1 MLSNP
6 HLHNLLLLI
15 GSVFAYNMEG
25 HDDPAWLFL
34 VIFLIF
40 WGWWKDI
47 KVIATMIAMTTMIE
61 EVTKLYSNID
71 IMIEKV
77 NEKVNKK
84 TTKK

>member
-1 MLSNP
+1 MLNNP
-6 HLHNLLLLI
+6 HLQNLLLLI
-15 GSVFAYNMEG
+15 GSIVAYNMEG

-47 KVIATMIAMTTMIE
+47 KVIAAMIAVRTSVEQVTELYQSIE
-61 EVTKLYSNID
+61 NLMKKLK
-71 IMIEKV
+71 E
-77 NEKVNKK
+77 K

>member
-1 MLSNP
+1 MINNP
-6 HLHNLLLLI
+6 HLQNLLLLI

-47 KVIATMIAMTTMIE
+47 KVIAAMIAVRTSVEQVTELYQSIE
-61 EVTKLYSNID
+61 NLMKKLK
-71 IMIEKV
+71 E
-77 NEKVNKK
+77 K

>member
-6 HLHNLLLLI
+6 HLQNLILLI
-15 GSVFAYNMEG
+15 GAVAAYNMEG
-25 HDDPAWLFL
+25 HSDPAWLCL

-61 EVTKLYSNID
+61 EVTKLHDNID
-71 IMIEKV
+71 SMVKKV
-77 NEKVNKK
+77 NEK

>member
-1 MLSNP
+1 MLTNP
-6 HLHNLLLLI
+6 HLQNLVLLI
-15 GSVFAYNMEG
+15 GAVAAYNMEG
-25 HDDPAWLFL
+25 HDDPAWLCL

-61 EVTKLYSNID
+61 EVTKLHDNID
-71 IMIEKV
+71 SMVKKV
-77 NEKVNKK
+77 NEK

>member
-1 MLSNP
+1 MINNP
-6 HLHNLLLLI
+6 HLQNLLLLI
-15 GSVFAYNMEG
+15 GSIVAYNMEG

-47 KVIATMIAMTTMIE
+47 KVIAAMIAVRTSVE
-61 EVTKLYSNID
+61 QVTKLYQA
-71 IMIEKV
+71 IENLMKKLK
-77 NEKVNKK
+77 EK

>member
-1 MLSNP
+1 MINNP
-6 HLHNLLLLI
+6 HLQNLLLLI
-15 GSVFAYNMEG
+15 GSIVAYNMEG

-47 KVIATMIAMTTMIE
+47 KVIAAMIAVRSSVEQVTELYQSIE
-61 EVTKLYSNID
+61 NLMKKLK
-71 IMIEKV
+71 E
-77 NEKVNKK
+77 K

>member
-6 HLHNLLLLI
+6 HLQNLLLLI
-15 GSVFAYNMEG
+15 GSIVAYNMEG
-25 HDDPAWLFL
+25 HSDPAWLFL

-47 KVIATMIAMTTMIE
+47 KVIATMIAMTTMME
-61 EVTKLYSNID
+61 EVTKLHSNID
-71 IMIEKV
+71 SMIKKV
-77 NEKVNKK
+77 NEK